1 MFECVRDRG
10 VSAAIKWFVF
20 CLYVVCTSVAA
31 ASNRCVRRIWAREYM
46 MLSELHQRRAL
57 RENRR
62 PISVGFLLC
71 DGGALGICSTAVNRV
86 GGQR

>member
-1 MFECVRDRG
+1 MVCFFVYMCVHVG
-10 VSAAIKWFVF
+10 GGEH
-20 CLYVVCTSVAA
+20 
-31 ASNRCVRRIWAREYM
+31 RCVRRIWAREYM

-71 DGGALGICSTAVNRV
+71 DGGALGICSADNRV